1 VSKINLK
8 NLKTRSLDSE
18 DFLTL
23 LSFFQLGVMDV
34 QTVFQFGGGREF
46 VNEERAK
53 VQFKNREIVG

>member
-1 VSKINLK
+1 MSKINLK

-23 LSFFQLGVMDV
+23 QSGFMDV

>member
-1 VSKINLK
+1 
-8 NLKTRSLDSE
+8 
-18 DFLTL
+18 
-23 LSFFQLGVMDV
+23 MDV